1 MLTERHLEVLA
12 AVDDDAGRLIDEHK
26 ARRQHWYFHEYV
38 PWERGESYQDKPWDA
53 SQCTISE
60 DARAALAVNL
70 LTEDNLPYYHEV
82 FGKSIPR
89 DSQLAGWGHIWTAEE
104 NQHSIAMRS
113 YLAVSRNCDPRQLE
127 DDRMATMITGWDP
140 HFGSPAELFS
150 YTSFQEL
157 ATRVSH
163 RNAGKLADDE
173 SAFQIMKQVAQ
184 DENHHFIFYKS
195 MLAALL
201 REDPTDT
208 LAGIY
213 YTLTHFQMPGF
224 AMPRFLRRSVQIAK
238 AGIYNLRLHHDRVVV
253 PVLRD
258 WGVGSLTGLDA
269 EGQKYQD
276 LIMAYPTELL
286 EQAEKFESRNKVTT
300 ID

>member
-12 AVDDDAGRLIDEHK
+12 AVDGDARRLIDEHR
-26 ARRQHWYFHEYV
+26 ARREHWYYHEFV
-38 PWERGESYQDKPWDA
+38 PWERGENYQEKPWDE

-60 DARAALAVNL
+60 DARNALVLNL

-82 FGKSIPR
+82 FGRSIPA
-89 DSQLAGWGHIWTAEE
+89 DSNLAEWGHIWTAEE
-104 NQHSIAMRS
+104 QQHSIAMRS

-127 DDRMATMITGWDP
+127 DDRVSTMTTGWDP

-173 SAFQIMKQVAQ
+173 AAFELMRNVAI
-184 DENHHFIFYKS
+184 DENHHFIFYKG
-195 MLAALL
+195 MAAALL
-201 REDPTDT
+201 EVDPTAT
-208 LAGIY
+208 LEGIY
-213 YTLTHFQMPGF
+213 TTLTNFQMPGF
-224 AMPRFLRRSVQIAK
+224 AMPRFLRRSVRAAK
-238 AGIYNLRLHHDRVVV
+238 AGIYNLRLHRDRVVI

-258 WGVGSLTGLDA
+258 WGIANMTGLDP
-269 EGQKYQD
+269 EGQKYQE
-276 LIMAYPTELL
+276 LIMKFPDELL
-286 EQAEKFESRNKVTT
+286 EQAEKFEARNPTT
-300 ID
+300 TL